1 MGFRS
6 VSLRPVDIAVLLHNV
21 YHCPDAS
28 NDADHTVNEIVT
40 ILNKGAGYLSKDIL
54 ESALYCC
61 NMNNE
66 QGKFWHP
73 QKISFDSFVKHLL
86 GAKFTYD
93 TYYNLI
99 EAKNE

>member
-1 MGFRS
+1 MAFRS
-6 VSLRPVDIAVLLHNV
+6 VSLRPLDIAILLHNV

-28 NDADHTVNEIVT
+28 NDADHTIEEIVLT
-40 ILNKGAGYLSKDIL
+40 LNKGVGYLTKELL

-73 QKISFDSFVKHLL
+73 QKVQFDSFVKHLL
-86 GAKFTYD
+86 GADFQFNK
-93 TYYNLI
+93 YYNYI
-99 EAKNE
+99 EEKV